1 MRSVNQGSRGRPTCR
16 LAAVAAL
23 GAAASLAACSKS
35 QEPAAAPEPATVTGQ
50 QLQQAPAAPSDA
62 GAAGLPSQPGYAPN
76 VGTDPYGELDRAERE
91 IEAALLG
98 NDTAGQ
104 PLATGDRCTTV
115 CKALASMRR
124 SADQICS
131 LDATRCT
138 AAKDRLTKAEERAK
152 QACPT
157 CSTPT

>member
-1 MRSVNQGSRGRPTCR
+1 MRSVNQGSRGRATCR

-23 GAAASLAACSKS
+23 GVAASLAACSKS

-50 QLQQAPAAPSDA
+50 QLQQAPAAPADA
-62 GAAGLPSQPGYAPN
+62 GAGLPSQPGYAPN
-76 VGTDPYGELDRAERE
+76 LGTDPYGDLDRAERE
-91 IEAALLG
+91 IEAALVG